1 MHAGSVINVAR
12 LAVEP
17 GARLE
22 LRDILLVSDGDKVV
36 IGTPIVPDALVVA
49 EVLGNGRGKK
59 VINFKFKAKTR
70 YRRKRGHRQD
80 YTKLAVREILT
91 GAEAQAAPA
100 PAAAAP
106 RRRARA
112 EKAPEAPVATPD
124 EAAEPVQAEE
134 APAPPRRR
142 RRAAADAEGPAQE

>member
-1 MHAGSVINVAR
+1 VHAGSVINVAR
-12 LAVEP
+12 LDVEP

-36 IGTPIVPDALVVA
+36 IGTPNVPDALVVA

-59 VINFKFKAKTR
+59 VISFKYKAKTR

-100 PAAAAP
+100 AAAP

-112 EKAPEAPVATPD
+112 EKAPEAAAATSDEVA
-124 EAAEPVQAEE
+124 EAVQAEE

-142 RRAAADAEGPAQE
+142 RRAAADAEEPAQE